1 MREHRQ
7 SAARES
13 DRPQARDGG
22 AFEPRRRTAPSL
34 RQVFTESV
42 LLASLGGVL
51 GVLFAVWGV
60 RAFTLLLSNGQE
72 NFTIRA
78 ELNWCVLGVTAALSL
93 LSGVLF
99 GLAPAIRST
108 RADVGGRPI
117 AFQRRSGGFL

>member
-1 MREHRQ
+1 M
-7 SAARES
+7 
-13 DRPQARDGG
+13 
-22 AFEPRRRTAPSL
+22 
-34 RQVFTESV
+34 
-42 LLASLGGVL
+42 
-51 GVLFAVWGV
+51 LFAVWGV
-60 RAFTLLLSNGQE
+60 RALTLLLSNGQE